1 MTANRMVPKCLQS
14 RRLSHLYMAN
24 IETDNGG
31 CDMDVGD
38 KPHSISVTSRTFL
51 L

>member
-1 MTANRMVPKCLQS
+1 M
-14 RRLSHLYMAN
+14 LYMAN

-38 KPHSISVTSRTFL
+38 KPHSISVTSQVVLEGKRTFL